1 MKRKRDRERY
11 KEEIQR
17 KKEERYI
24 VEMKIQGRRHKEE
37 DERYGKEKK
46 KRRMKAS
53 WRDRKTRII

>member
-37 DERYGKEKK
+37 DERYEKEKNESK
-46 KRRMKAS
+46 LER
-53 WRDRKTRII
+53 